1 MASMMIQNDQNSIF
15 QVNVQSRNRKE
26 GTEKEEQ
33 LKNGS
38 IFASKL
44 NLKDDIIS
52 MKREQARKQAYKA
65 IMDFR
70 AVDQK
75 MDQTITDNR
84 DMIAALK
91 EESKE
96 LLSEIN
102 EIETQKEKL
111 KEKMGITEES
121 QEEKDLEILR
131 KASKEPFN
139 LSEEES
145 KRLKEM
151 GPKTEYQERML
162 EYDQAEDY
170 YKSLLSNNKEQIL
183 QADGEIKGIKTAR
196 LKSRGMINAKKESE
210 EILKAASKEIIGML
224 VDESK
229 EYVDKKIEEEKE
241 KEEATTEDAAAKEET
256 SQLENIQEVSSEQ
269 NKFEM
274 EVKKL
279 LEKQKLLEEDLKGV
293 GMDKQV

>member
-241 KEEATTEDAAAKEET
+241 KEEAKTEDAAAKEET

>member
-84 DMIAALK
+84 DKIAALK

-121 QEEKDLEILR
+121 QEEKDLELLR

-241 KEEATTEDAAAKEET
+241 KEEAKTEDAAAKEET